1 REFTRATR
9 EKKSFSGYR
18 SRLLHVRSLVGFSGT
33 PGFCFRCCGHHA
45 DLVFHLDQLL
55 IPTRDFMLHVECAE
69 HPVSVVRHPLGTVDS
84 PSCYGECCGI
94 SVFGS
99 PVALCGGALVAEHP
113 SWFPLLLLYMGG
125 CSPREGNLPG
135 RNLPEDPAWKVVV

>member
-1 REFTRATR
+1 
-9 EKKSFSGYR
+9 
-18 SRLLHVRSLVGFSGT
+18 
-33 PGFCFRCCGHHA
+33 
-45 DLVFHLDQLL
+45 
-55 IPTRDFMLHVECAE
+55 HVECAE

-99 PVALCGGALVAEHP
+99 PVALCGGTLVAEHP

-135 RNLPEDPAWKVVV
+135 RNVPEGPDWKVVVYCGGGGALGGRIDCHSQHPGFGEGFYRTCFSRLWNDCHSILYSDCQ